1 MIAALIRRGLLDR
14 RRALLTWSLS
24 VGVTGA
30 FFMAIWPS
38 VEDSI
43 GKVAESYPASLKEAF
58 GVGSLSNAQEYLNAE
73 LFSLILPVAIG
84 LLALRTVAAAIDGA
98 QERGHLDVLLSAPV
112 SRRGLVAA
120 TFVMVAVELAVVLFA
135 GWALTCLGSAIAGAD
150 LSVGLAAAGYANVWP
165 LAIFTAGVAMVVTG
179 VSQHAATV
187 TGIAAGTLVGMY
199 VLDLMGKLADS
210 IEPVRWLS
218 VFRYYGSAGID
229 GIDPVAFVGVTLAGV
244 ALAVAGTLLFER
256 RDLAA

>member
-1 MIAALIRRGLLDR
+1 MIAVLIRRGLLDR

-24 VGVTGA
+24 LGATGA

-43 GKVAESYPASLKEAF
+43 GEVAENYPAGLKEAF
-58 GVGSLSNAQEYLNAE
+58 GIGALSNAQEYLNAE

-98 QERGHLDVLLSAPV
+98 QERGYLD
-112 SRRGLVAA
+112 
-120 TFVMVAVELAVVLFA
+120 
-135 GWALTCLGSAIAGAD
+135 
-150 LSVGLAAAGYANVWP
+150 GLAAAGYANVWP

-187 TGIAAGTLVGMY
+187 TGVAAGTLVGMY

-229 GIDPVAFVGVTLAGV
+229 GIDPVAFAGVTLAGV

-256 RDLAA
+256 RDLSA